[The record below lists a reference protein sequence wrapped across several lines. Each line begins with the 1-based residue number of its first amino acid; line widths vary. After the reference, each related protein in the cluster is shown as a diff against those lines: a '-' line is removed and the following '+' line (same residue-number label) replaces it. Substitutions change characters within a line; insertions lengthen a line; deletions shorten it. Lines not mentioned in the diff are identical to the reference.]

1 MSNQQNEIESI
12 PLSFPTNGGAK
23 PDGVSGSERRMNE
36 IRRTVLRNVL
46 QRLAEGAEFPR
57 YAPENRRRRGTTSRG

>member
-1 MSNQQNEIESI
+1 MSNQQKEIDPI
-12 PLSFPTNGGAK
+12 PLWLPVSGGAK

-46 QRLAEGAEFPR
+46 RRLAEGAEFPR
-57 YAPENRRRRGTTSRG
+57 YAPENRRRRGAPSRG